1 MAVDINRQLDRA
13 KRFLE
18 RSRFEDAIEAYQS
31 ILGEYPGHLEALQS
45 LADTY
50 THMGQ
55 SDRAVAYY
63 ATLFDRLFETREE
76 NKALAIYT
84 RALKGVQQPPER
96 MTRYALLLQKQSRT
110 DEAMEQYALASEL
123 LLARGKEEAALECL
137 ERVAQ
142 LDPDDAGH
150 QCAVGDLAERL
161 GKNALAARALVRAG
175 QLSETA
181 GEGDTALD
189 LLSRAYALAPG
200 ERSPAMLYAQALLRR
215 GRAEEAARLMEPLS
229 TGEGDAAFFTT
240 LGDAL
245 MLSGSLDRAREFYG
259 RLPADKPET
268 AAKLFALAARYV
280 DAGADAQAVEV
291 LREAQAQMMRVRR
304 ENEFAAQLDSVIASH
319 PASIPLALFWAAAYA
334 EMNRESR
341 YFDAL
346 ARLFDLYLESGDVS
360 GACDALEKIVEIDPY
375 DSRNEQRVKK
385 IENRADAAFLTQIR
399 TRLSQ
404 VATHAPASSP
414 PPTSASA
421 PKPPASDSV
430 QALEDLIVQAE
441 IFIQY
446 SLQAKAVERLEKIFE
461 SFPEDAEENER
472 VRNLCQLAGWW
483 PAGSGSEA
491 AARAGRSAERAP
503 APADSGDTMRDLAK
517 ISAIGQSL
525 LRMASPRAV
534 LSAAINEMGSY
545 LHATRCLAVIGAPGK
560 PPQMASEFCAPGIEP
575 APGALLV
582 RLLAHFDRAAPD
594 TLGGLPLDAAA
605 APVLREIG
613 LECALGVVLAD
624 RETQSQAGMVIVGFA
639 EPHMWRPNE
648 TYFLQ
653 AVGDQML
660 LGVNHTRMRTLAR
673 TVGAAD
679 ERTGLLARSSYQEC
693 LVNETQRAKT
703 QGTAL
708 SLALVQID
716 HGRDL
721 LRLQG
726 EVQLENHLEQM
737 ARALEPVVRQSDLAV
752 KYTSWA
758 IAFIL
763 PDTALTGAQVI
774 AEKLRKAGG
783 QVAPPW
789 DGSTLTL
796 SASVAEA
803 VTRPGYESEDIVT
816 ELINRAEAG
825 LEEASHR
832 GGDTLVA
839 LKILGN

>member
-1 MAVDINRQLDRA
+1 MAVDINKQLDRA

-31 ILGEYPGHLEALQS
+31 VLAESPGHLEALQS
-45 LADTY
+45 LADTF

-55 SDRAVAYY
+55 TDRAATYY
-63 ATLFDRLFETREE
+63 ATLFDRLFEAREE
-76 NKALAIYT
+76 NKALAIYA

-110 DEAMEQYALASEL
+110 DEAMEQFALASEL
-123 LLARGKEEAALECL
+123 LLARGKQEAALECL

-142 LDPDDAGH
+142 LDPDDAGR

-161 GKNALAARALVRAG
+161 GKNAIAARALLRAG

-181 GEGDTALD
+181 GEGDAALD
-189 LLSRAYALAPG
+189 LLSRAQALAPG

-229 TGEGDAAFFTT
+229 AGEADDAFFHT

-245 MLSGSLDRAREFYG
+245 MLSGALDRAREVYA
-259 RLPADKPET
+259 RLPPDKAEN
-268 AAKLFALAARYV
+268 AAKLFALAARYL
-280 DAGADAQAVEV
+280 DAGADAPAVEV
-291 LREAQAQMMRVRR
+291 LRAAQAQMMRARR
-304 ENEFAAQLDSVIASH
+304 ENEFAAQLDSVVASH
-319 PASIPLALFWAAAYA
+319 PASIPLAQFWAAAYA

-375 DSRNEQRVKK
+375 DSRNDQRVKK
-385 IENRADAAFLTQIR
+385 LESRADAAFLTQIR

-404 VATHAPASSP
+404 VATHSPPSSP
-414 PPTSASA
+414 PASA
-421 PKPPASDSV
+421 AAPAPPASDTA
-430 QALEDLIVQAE
+430 QALEDLLVQAE

-446 SLQAKAVERLEKIFE
+446 SLQAKAIERLQKLFE
-461 SFPEDAEENER
+461 LFPDDAGENER

-491 AARAGRSAERAP
+491 ARSGRSAERAP

-517 ISAIGQSL
+517 ISTIGQSL

-545 LHATRCLAVIGAPGK
+545 LRATRCLAVIGAPGK
-560 PPQMASEFCAPGIEP
+560 PPQMASEFCAPGIDA

-582 RLLAHFDRAAPD
+582 RLLAQFERAAPD
-594 TLGGLPLDAAA
+594 TLGGLPLDPAA
-605 APVLREIG
+605 APVLREMG
-613 LECALGVVLAD
+613 LECALGVVLSD

-639 EPHMWRPNE
+639 EAHVWRPSE

-673 TVGAAD
+673 TIGVAD

-721 LRLQG
+721 LRQQG
-726 EVQLENHLEQM
+726 EAQLDNHLEQM
-737 ARALEPVVRQSDLAV
+737 ARALEPIVRQSDFAV

-774 AEKLRKAGG
+774 AEKLRQAGG
-783 QVAPPW
+783 QVAPSW
-789 DGSTLTL
+789 NASTLTL

-803 VTRPGYESEDIVT
+803 VTRPGFESEDIVT